1 MECLFEVDEVEQGTV
16 GLELDEEVDVAV
28 VVGFATSDRS
38 EYRDRAPTVLADESK
53 DLVAPLS
60 EQRGQRTR
68 VGAGHVVKS
77 THRLA
82 AAEAALERGMVD
94 RSTM

>member
-1 MECLFEVDEVEQGTV
+1 MECFFEVDEVEQGTV

-53 DLVAPLS
+53 DLVAS
-60 EQRGQRTR
+60 ISKQRGQRTR

-77 THRLA
+77 TRRLA
-82 AAEAALERGMVD
+82 AAAEVLEPGTVD